1 MAYRWTEFEACGEK
15 FRSRPLMVTDAEDL
29 AGPLVELIT
38 PVAAALIAEGKS
50 FREVSEAM
58 FGLSRAIR
66 QEKLFREKFV
76 GVCEWLKTD
85 LQPATWVELKPH
97 FNDVFERQ
105 HMRRYAWLRE
115 CITLEFG
122 DFLAAIGQDAM
133 KTLEAKLSSFLG
145 GFAGGFGESQPT
157 PESKTP
163 TPTSETGGPSPSC

>member
-1 MAYRWTEFEACGEK
+1 MAYKWTDFEAGGVK

-29 AGPLVELIT
+29 AGPLVELIS
-38 PVAAALIAEGKS
+38 PVAAALIADGKS

-66 QEKLFREKFV
+66 QEKTFREKFV
-76 GVCEWLKTD
+76 EVCQFLKTD
-85 LQPATWVELKPH
+85 LEPATWVDLKPNY
-97 FNDVFERQ
+97 NDVFERQ

-133 KTLEAKLSSFLG
+133 TKLEAKLSSFLD
-145 GFAGGFGESQPT
+145 GFAGESGASQPT
-157 PESKTP
+157 HGSKTP
-163 TPTSETGGPSPSC
+163 TPTSETGGPSPNS